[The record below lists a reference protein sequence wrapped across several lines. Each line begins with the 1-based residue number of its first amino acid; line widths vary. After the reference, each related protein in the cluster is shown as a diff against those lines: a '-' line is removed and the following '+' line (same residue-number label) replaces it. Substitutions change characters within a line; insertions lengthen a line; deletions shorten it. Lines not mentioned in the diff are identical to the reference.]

1 MWLAPYLSILLK
13 AKKCHVTLWLTPTLP
28 LGFLVTLSRPPTPPG
43 CHVLFEWSLM
53 LFNKAK
59 VDIAFSQHYKNSN
72 KQNVVSVR
80 QCNFFAKVIGIIQ
93 VVKLYDLLNITYN

>member
-1 MWLAPYLSILLK
+1 
-13 AKKCHVTLWLTPTLP
+13 
-28 LGFLVTLSRPPTPPG
+28 
-43 CHVLFEWSLM
+43 M